1 MLINLLY
8 GMLKPNTERP
18 KNIFVGISKLLL
30 MSYGYSMERK
40 NTNDM
45 KCIYLIT
52 TLFISE
58 FTSSF
63 IVNVCYTNRVNFS

>member
-45 KCIYLIT
+45 KLAD
-52 TLFISE
+52 
-58 FTSSF
+58 
-63 IVNVCYTNRVNFS
+63 